1 MKAFPCPCP
10 QVLHSI
16 ALTLPSSVQNQ
27 QTRALLVLLVARGSV
42 WDCATA
48 PRVPPPFPFPCPCRW
63 VHDGPQ
69 TPHRPAPPA
78 LPALP
83 LLQQPAPRRGGL
95 RLQGPGPAH
104 GEQRHRPVHGRQD
117 PAVRGLVSTR
127 LLSRVGWEHAKGL
140 VRSIWDLLG
149 VRSPSADTLLE
160 VLRGRR
166 CEPESPPGLPGKARQ
181 RSPRTGVTSC
191 DSSSRSP
198 HQLQKQDDGSRLHHL
213 REGPSHLSRHARGR
227 PAGCGDG

>member
-10 QVLHSI
+10 KVLHGI

-27 QTRALLVLLVARGSV
+27 QNACSRLGPCHSTKGCLTHS
-42 WDCATA
+42 
-48 PRVPPPFPFPCPCRW
+48 PFPFLRRW

-83 LLQQPAPRRGGL
+83 LLQQPAPCRGGL

-117 PAVRGLVSTR
+117 PAVRGLVSTP
-127 LLSRVGWEHAKGL
+127 LPSPVGWEYGKGL
-140 VRSIWDLLG
+140 VRSVRDLLG
-149 VRSPSADTLLE
+149 VLHPLLTPCWRSSGGGDVSQNHPQGS
-160 VLRGRR
+160 
-166 CEPESPPGLPGKARQ
+166 PGK
-181 RSPRTGVTSC
+181 
-191 DSSSRSP
+191 
-198 HQLQKQDDGSRLHHL
+198 HGS
-213 REGPSHLSRHARGR
+213 GPQGQ
-227 PAGCGDG
+227 G

>member
-10 QVLHSI
+10 EVLHGI

-27 QTRALLVLLVARGSV
+27 QNACSRLGPCHSTKGCLTHS
-42 WDCATA
+42 
-48 PRVPPPFPFPCPCRW
+48 PFPFLRRW

-117 PAVRGLVSTR
+117 PAVRGRVSTP
-127 LLSRVGWEHAKGL
+127 LPSPVGWEHGKGL
-140 VRSIWDLLG
+140 VRSVRDLLG
-149 VRSPSADTLLE
+149 VCSASADTLPE

-181 RSPRTGVTSC
+181 RSPRTGVTSFE
-191 DSSSRSP
+191 SSSRSP